1 MNTNESAGGQ
11 GEAAD
16 AGGERDPLDPAET
29 ESGKAG
35 LPGSAQPS
43 SSTETPTSDSSLRK
57 KDSGGEPRSA
67 HQTTKSLWGR
77 IREATGTVY
86 GDIGTSVLYTVM
98 EITRE
103 TVRLKHEHLPP
114 DQVAL
119 MLEQGGI
126 GLVERNDLLGSLSLI
141 FWALIVLTVKYDFL
155 VMRADDRGEGGDF
168 ALWSLLLGHTGK
180 VFGLTFLGYLV
191 VTAAGLLA
199 ADGIITPPISLLG
212 AFDPLG
218 ELPAITLTIVCLFAM
233 FKAQWRGTS
242 KVGGFFGWFMLLVW
256 FPWIAMKGLPWIIA
270 RPEVFEA
277 INPVYGV
284 QFLLN
289 FPGAGAFIVLG
300 VVVLAI
306 TGGEAKYADIGHF
319 AVSSNEPVQESQSV
333 HPRNSG
339 RRPVTIA
346 WFSLVLPCLLLNYG
360 GQIGYMLERGL
371 PPRANSFYALT
382 PKVGNDTVDTFIL
395 GADLFISA
403 IAAFIASQ
411 ALITGIFSITKQ
423 AIALGFMPRFEVK
436 YTSRE
441 AEGQVYLPA
450 INWLMFLG
458 CLLVTLMFR
467 NAGNL
472 ASAYG
477 IAVTGTMAVTTLMF
491 GNVAY
496 YRWRWPLPL
505 VLLVCL
511 PILFFDLAFFFSNL
525 LKLFS
530 GGYFP
535 VIVATLL
542 VTIML
547 TWQWGRS
554 QMSAAFYRF
563 GVREGKKI
571 DWLIALRDML
581 DDMEI
586 ALKENLPHARMLVQG
601 RRRLVESD
609 RAAVFLCSRPIR
621 SQEDYVPVVLR
632 VFLKKYGVLPSH
644 IVFLHV
650 NQVSQPYCSER
661 GRYQVIRLGNDIDSI
676 VATYGYLEQP
686 DVRGALRDLQ
696 AAHKIDIAADRWIV
710 EVGEEDVIMDKNLSL
725 LQKLRIAIFRWT
737 LRLSTPA
744 HKYLGLVYDAA
755 LSKEIIPVVFGP
767 NEAKVDL
774 PELEI
779 EAR

>member
-1 MNTNESAGGQ
+1 MNNNQSEGSDGSTPNAPSV
-11 GEAAD
+11 
-16 AGGERDPLDPAET
+16 
-29 ESGKAG
+29 
-35 LPGSAQPS
+35 PGSSPS
-43 SSTETPTSDSSLRK
+43 SSSESR
-57 KDSGGEPRSA
+57 SGAEIRSK
-67 HQTTKSLWGR
+67 HHRTKSLWVR
-77 IREATGTVY
+77 IREAAGTVY

-103 TVRLKHEHLPP
+103 TIRLKHAHLSKEEMTL
-114 DQVAL
+114 V
-119 MLEQGGI
+119 LERGGT
-126 GLVERNDLLGSLSLI
+126 GLIDAADLLGGLSLI
-141 FWALIVLTVKYDFL
+141 FWALIILTIKYDFL

-168 ALWSLLLGHTGK
+168 ALWNLLLGHTGK
-180 VFGLTFLGYLV
+180 VFGMTFLGYLV

-199 ADGIITPPISLLG
+199 ADGIITPPISMLG
-212 AFDPLG
+212 AFEPLG
-218 ELPAITLTIVCLFAM
+218 EIPAIIVTVVCLFAM

-242 KVGGFFGWFMLLVW
+242 KVGGFFGWFMLLIW
-256 FPWIAMKGLPWIIA
+256 FPWIAIKGLPWVVA
-270 RPEVFEA
+270 HPEVFQA
-277 INPVYGV
+277 INPAYGL
-284 QFLLN
+284 QFLMS
-289 FPGAGAFIVLG
+289 FPSAGAFIVIGL
-300 VVVLAI
+300 VVLAI

-319 AVSSNEPVQESQSV
+319 AVSGNEHVAERQSIN
-333 HPRNSG
+333 PRNSG

-346 WFSLVLPCLLLNYG
+346 WFSLVLPALMLNYA
-360 GQIGYMLERGL
+360 GQVAFMLDQGV

-382 PKVGNDTVDTFIL
+382 PATGNVTLDSIIL
-395 GADLFISA
+395 GGDLVISA

-450 INWLMFLG
+450 INWLMFFG
-458 CLLVTLMFR
+458 CLWVTLMFR

-477 IAVTGTMAVTTLMF
+477 IAVTGTMGVTTLMF

-496 YRWRWPLPL
+496 YRWRWSLWL
-505 VLLVCL
+505 VLAVCV
-511 PILFFDLAFFFSNL
+511 PIMCFDLLMFFSNL
-525 LKLFS
+525 IKLTS

-535 VIVATLL
+535 VMVASVLI
-542 VTIML
+542 TIML
-547 TWQWGRS
+547 TWQWGRT
-554 QMSAAFYRF
+554 QMGAAFYRF

-571 DWLIALRDML
+571 DWLVALRDML
-581 DDMEI
+581 DDMQI
-586 ALKENLPHARMLVQG
+586 ALQENLPHARMLVQG

-621 SQEDYVPVVLR
+621 SDDDYVPVVLR
-632 VFLKKYGVLPSH
+632 IFLKKYGVLPSH
-644 IVFLHV
+644 IVFMHV
-650 NQVSQPYCSER
+650 NQVSQPYYSDR
-661 GRYQVIRLGNDIDSI
+661 ARYEVIRLGNDIDSI
-676 VATYGYLEQP
+676 IATYGYLEQP

-696 AAHKIDIAADRWIV
+696 AAHKIEIAADRWIV
-710 EVGEEDVIMDKNLSL
+710 EVGEEDVILDKELSL
-725 LQKLRIAIFRWT
+725 LEKLRVAIFRWV

-755 LSKEIIPVVFGP
+755 LSKEIIPVVFGRSG
-767 NEAKVDL
+767 AKVDL